1 MGATYLPL
9 SAVTDPR
16 VIVYASRADFIARNG
31 GDLVNNQPPMFDPTK
46 SVCWWSGPAGSYVVP
61 RQGATNNVV
70 LLNEATPVVPNIPGS
85 FNWPPAPPVAPTNMT
100 YQYPSYPPIPV
111 DPSTLCLE
119 AQAIALASRI
129 LNDTGLALT
138 PAEQPAPTTYAPSQI
153 TAVYNYADETRRMW
167 NLAGRVAAS
176 GAAPS
181 AAPAAVSFNAAALL
195 AQESRLG
202 VGYPGTWSLTGEL
215 LEWLPGNNNQLP
227 TAQTPPD
234 LDTPVV
240 LTPTQSVVLLPP
252 MMILMVMDIAGA
264 SSGNGSG
271 GNGAADSAM
280 LQQILSTLQQ
290 VHTDV
295 QRIGADLGDKT
306 LA

>member
-16 VIVYASRADFIARNG
+16 VTVYASRADYIARNG
-31 GDLVNNQPPMFDPTK
+31 GDPVNNQPPMFDPTQ
-46 SVCWWSGPAGSYVVP
+46 SVCMWSGPAASYVAP

-70 LLNEATPVVPNIPGS
+70 LLNEATAVVPNIPGS
-85 FNWPPAPPVAPTNMT
+85 FNWPPAPPIAPTNMT
-100 YQYPSYPPIPV
+100 YQYPGYPPTPL
-111 DPSTLCLE
+111 DPSTLCLQ

-129 LNDTGLALT
+129 LKDTGLSLT
-138 PAEQPAPTTYAPSQI
+138 PAEQPAPSTYAPTQI
-153 TAVYNYADETRRMW
+153 TAVYNYAGETRRVW
-167 NLAGRVAAS
+167 ELVGSVGASAGAPS
-176 GAAPS
+176 GAPS
-181 AAPAAVSFNAAALL
+181 AVRFNAAALL

-202 VGYPGTWSLTGEL
+202 VGYPGTWSLTGQL

-234 LDTPVV
+234 LDTPIV

-252 MMILMVMDIAGA
+252 MMVLMVMDIAGA
-264 SSGNGSG
+264 SSGTGTG
-271 GNGAADSAM
+271 DSAM
-280 LQQILSTLQQ
+280 LQQILTTLQQ
-290 VHTDV
+290 VHSDV
-295 QRIGADLGDKT
+295 QKLGADLGDKT

>member
-16 VIVYASRADFIARNG
+16 VTVYASRADYVTRNG
-31 GDLVNNQPPMFDPTK
+31 GDPVNNQPPMFDPTQ
-46 SVCWWSGPAGSYVVP
+46 SVCMWSGPAGSYVVP

-85 FNWPPAPPVAPTNMT
+85 FNWPPAPPIAPTNMT
-100 YQYPSYPPIPV
+100 YQYPNYPPMPV
-111 DPSTLCLE
+111 DPSTLCLQ
-119 AQAIALASRI
+119 AQAVALASRI
-129 LNDTGLALT
+129 LKDTGLSLT
-138 PAEQPAPTTYAPSQI
+138 PAEQPAPTNYAPTQI
-153 TAVYNYADETRRMW
+153 TAVYNYADETRRVW
-167 NLAGRVAAS
+167 NLVGSVAAS

-181 AAPAAVSFNAAALL
+181 APAAAVSFNAAALL

-202 VGYPGTWSLTGEL
+202 VGYPGTWSLTGQL

-234 LDTPVV
+234 LDTPIV

-252 MMILMVMDIAGA
+252 MMVLMVMDIAGA
-264 SSGNGSG
+264 ASSGGGS
-271 GNGAADSAM
+271 DSA
-280 LQQILSTLQQ
+280 TLQQ
-290 VHTDV
+290 LLGLLQTVHADV
-295 QRIGADLGDKT
+295 QKIGADLGDKT